1 MTWSWSNIGTIR
13 GTLCMNIRLDWN
25 NSRPAYEELGKT
37 SWSHDRCLLTS
48 VLLKSF
54 TWCQSKQTCIWE
66 HFCRISN
73 KENTVLLQ
81 DKILG
86 IYQSRSKIG
95 EAGEIC
101 HKMVKKNVEQLWI
114 CLELT
119 DLPDIE
125 DVEEWPS
132 RGLQKLWRLQNQKW
146 HGEGRAVGDSF
157 GNPLCDRNWET
168 HKKGRMDEAKSRKI
182 Q

>member
-1 MTWSWSNIGTIR
+1 MKSLVKRHGVMIDVFSPQCCWR
-13 GTLCMNIRLDWN
+13 V
-25 NSRPAYEELGKT
+25 
-37 SWSHDRCLLTS
+37 SHDVRVNRHAS
-48 VLLKSF
+48 GS
-54 TWCQSKQTCIWE
+54 
-66 HFCRISN
+66 ISAEFPT
-73 KENTVLLQ
+73 KKTQ
-81 DKILG
+81 CC
-86 IYQSRSKIG
+86 SKIKFLEYTSQG
-95 EAGEIC
+95 QRSVKQAKSVI
-101 HKMVKKNVEQLWI
+101 KWWKKNVEQLWI

>member
-25 NSRPAYEELGKT
+25 NSRPAYEELGQT

-54 TWCQSKQTCIWE
+54 TWCQSKQTCIW
-66 HFCRISN
+66 CISAEFPT
-73 KENTVLLQ
+73 KKTQ
-81 DKILG
+81 CC
-86 IYQSRSKIG
+86 SKIKFLEYTSQG
-95 EAGEIC
+95 QRSVKQAKSVI
-101 HKMVKKNVEQLWI
+101 KWWKKNVEQLWI